1 LAERWIR
8 WRITGPPSRER
19 WSQASFGS
27 SGGRETTI
35 LRGNDSI
42 AHTLKLWMSPVR
54 KQLAAA
60 IILGLAIITASL
72 LPAEAADPTAAGLWE
87 KADENRQPVG
97 WFLFVER
104 GGLYEGAI
112 AKLFQRPTDDPNP
125 TCTRCQ
131 DDRKNAP
138 LLGISLIRSMKRNG
152 LRYEDGNIIDP
163 RDGTVYRAMMT
174 LSPDGQTLTVRG
186 YLGIPLLGM
195 DEVWK
200 RLPNELAETLDP
212 AVLAK
217 FAPDMSPRTGACPQ
231 QPPRQAQAGRNNA
244 KPDSCRSRERKQS
257 YKQGRVAPERASR
270 DT

>member
-19 WSQASFGS
+19 SSQASFGA

-60 IILGLAIITASL
+60 IISGLAIITASL

-200 RLPNELAETLDP
+200 RLPDSTIKQLDRS
-212 AVLAK
+212 VLAK
-217 FAPDMSPRTGACPQ
+217 YLPGQLPA
-231 QPPRQAQAGRNNA
+231 
-244 KPDSCRSRERKQS
+244 
-257 YKQGRVAPERASR
+257 ASR
-270 DT
+270 AKASAPAR

>member
-1 LAERWIR
+1 VASLVRSIPAAAK
-8 WRITGPPSRER
+8 PPYCGAMT
-19 WSQASFGS
+19 ASP
-27 SGGRETTI
+27 
-35 LRGNDSI
+35 
-42 AHTLKLWMSPVR
+42 HTLKLWMSPLR

-60 IILGLAIITASL
+60 IISGLAILAGSL
-72 LPAEAADPTAAGLWE
+72 VPAEAADPTAAGLWE

-112 AKLFQRPTDDPNP
+112 AKLFLRSTDDPNP

-131 DDRKNAP
+131 DDRKNVP

-200 RLPNELAETLDP
+200 RLPDSTIKQLDRS
-212 AVLAK
+212 VLAK
-217 FAPDMSPRTGACPQ
+217 YLPGQLPAGSRAKASAPAR
-231 QPPRQAQAGRNNA
+231 
-244 KPDSCRSRERKQS
+244 
-257 YKQGRVAPERASR
+257 
-270 DT
+270 

>member
-1 LAERWIR
+1 MKKCLA
-8 WRITGPPSRER
+8 
-19 WSQASFGS
+19 
-27 SGGRETTI
+27 
-35 LRGNDSI
+35 
-42 AHTLKLWMSPVR
+42 TLML
-54 KQLAAA
+54 
-60 IILGLAIITASL
+60 ASL
-72 LPAEAADPTAAGLWE
+72 AFLGAAVCQAQPTAPVVQGLWE
-87 KADENRQPVG
+87 KRSEAGQPVA

-104 GGLYEGAI
+104 EGIYEGAI
-112 AKLFQRPTDDPNP
+112 AKFFPRPEDSPNP
-125 TCTRCQ
+125 TCQKCV
-131 DDRKNAP
+131 DDRANAP
-138 LLGISLIRSMKRNG
+138 LLGLSLIRGMKRNG
-152 LRYEDGNIIDP
+152 LKYDGGNILDP
-163 RDGTVYRAMMT
+163 RDGKVYRAEMT